1 MPSTAEPLRS
11 PGMRDLP
18 PEHMVRFR
26 RIEQAFREEM
36 LAWGYEEIRTPT
48 IEYLHLFTSAGTL
61 SPHLLERV
69 YSFLDWDGWSGERVV
84 LRPDSTIPAA
94 RFYREHLDGALAK
107 LCYVQN
113 IFRFAQGDQ
122 PRELWQC
129 GAEIYGPSWPAGDVE
144 LVSAGRRVLQ
154 RLGISD
160 VRVRLSHTG
169 VLRAL
174 LARAGFSPEEQ
185 VERYDRLLDG
195 DLSAVR
201 EIEERLPELGAPLHL
216 LVDLT
221 GSDVGYLEN
230 IRAAFTGAVP
240 EMGPALDELT
250 LVARALAV
258 LDCPFE
264 IVMTLARDFEYYTGP
279 VFRFVTADGTALG
292 GGGRYDALVRRPSG
306 EAVPA
311 CGFALFMERIGAL
324 LPVPEPERGGVVA
337 VEPAV
342 VTPESLG
349 LALAVAEEL
358 QEAGFCAELVGSRRQ
373 PACRWALTVDAAGG
387 PHRYRL
393 HDLDSGEQLTA
404 ASMDV
409 IFTALGRGRC

>member
-1 MPSTAEPLRS
+1 MQSAIEPLRS

-18 PEHMVRFR
+18 PEHMRRFR
-26 RIEQAFREEM
+26 RIEQAFREEL

-94 RFYREHLDGALAK
+94 RFYRERMDGGLAK
-107 LCYVQN
+107 LFYVQN

-144 LVSAGRRVLQ
+144 LLSAGRRVLQ
-154 RLGISD
+154 RLGIAD

-201 EIEERLPELGAPLHL
+201 EIEERLPELGASLHL

-221 GSDVGYLEN
+221 GTDVGYLDN
-230 IRAAFTGAVP
+230 IRAGFAVAVP

-258 LDCPFE
+258 LECPFE
-264 IVMTLARDFEYYTGP
+264 IVMLLARDFEYYTGP
-279 VFRFVTADGTALG
+279 VFRFVTPDGTALG
-292 GGGRYDALVRRPSG
+292 GGGRYDALVRRPTG

-311 CGFALFMERIGAL
+311 CGFALFMERVGAL
-324 LPVPEPERGGVVA
+324 LPEPEPERGGVVY
-337 VEPAV
+337 VEPAA

-349 LALAVAEEL
+349 LALAMAEQL
-358 QEAGFCAELVGSRRQ
+358 QEAGFCAELVGSRRR
-373 PACRWALTVDAAGG
+373 PACRWVLTVDAAGG

-409 IFTALGRGRC
+409 VFATLGRGRC

>member
-1 MPSTAEPLRS
+1 ME
-11 PGMRDLP
+11 
-18 PEHMVRFR
+18 
-26 RIEQAFREEM
+26 
-36 LAWGYEEIRTPT
+36 
-48 IEYLHLFTSAGTL
+48 
-61 SPHLLERV
+61 LL
-69 YSFLDWDGWSGERVV
+69 
-84 LRPDSTIPAA
+84 
-94 RFYREHLDGALAK
+94 
-107 LCYVQN
+107 
-113 IFRFAQGDQ
+113 
-122 PRELWQC
+122 
-129 GAEIYGPSWPAGDVE
+129 
-144 LVSAGRRVLQ
+144 SAGRRVLQ
-154 RLGISD
+154 RLGIGD

-174 LARAGFSPEEQ
+174 LARAGFTPEEQ

-221 GSDVGYLEN
+221 GTDVGYLEN

-279 VFRFVTADGTALG
+279 VFRFVAADGTALG

-324 LPVPEPERGGVVA
+324 LPAPELGRGGVVY
-337 VEPAV
+337 VEPVA

-349 LALAVAEEL
+349 LALTVAEEL
-358 QEAGFCAELVGSRRQ
+358 QEAGFCAELVGSRRR
-373 PACRWALTVDAAGG
+373 PACRWVLTVDAAGG
-387 PHRYRL
+387 PRRYRL

-409 IFTALGRGRC
+409 IFTALGRSRC